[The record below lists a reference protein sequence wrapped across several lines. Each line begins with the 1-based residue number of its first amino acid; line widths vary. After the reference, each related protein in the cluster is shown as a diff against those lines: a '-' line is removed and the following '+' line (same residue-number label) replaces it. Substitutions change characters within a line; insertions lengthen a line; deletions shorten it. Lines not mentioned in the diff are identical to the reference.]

1 MGIDKIVYPWYTWFR
16 LNLNLLEELEMGIFG
31 LRAQVAHDDRTKV
44 LGPLLCQSRAMRWY
58 SLSMHAGYKY
68 GPIGS

>member
-1 MGIDKIVYPWYTWFR
+1 
-16 LNLNLLEELEMGIFG
+16 MGIFG

-68 GPIGS
+68 GPLGS